1 MTQQER
7 NGLNEAAEISA
18 HAAGA
23 VRGAIKTGKMVS
35 GAAKGAAAAGPYG
48 AAAAA
53 LWTHRKAVAA
63 IIAGLLVL
71 PVLFIM
77 LLPSLIFGGLT
88 KAGVEGSPDTPILND
103 NAAIVENINQIS
115 QAISDLL
122 EEGQEDVRAR
132 IDADFTASGTDQKEI
147 INPYESPP
155 TYNANRFIAMY
166 CAAKNQ
172 DYTSISLKDMEDV
185 IRKAKDALYTFTS
198 TEESRTTTVTETNT
212 DSKTGKVTVT
222 ETEVTEIW
230 KIYTIVYNG
239 EAYFEDKI
247 FALSDEQKGLAENY
261 AQNLSVFLGDGM
273 MQGLLPAESAGLVSL
288 GDIRFSDGATQVVYY
303 NQLDKRYASKPY
315 GTDNIGTYGCGPTC
329 MAMVVSSLTNETV
342 DPVEMARWAYENGY
356 WGSRSGSYHSLIPGA
371 AKAWGLPVQGCGK
384 TEGQRIVDGTQYK
397 RFAQYFL
404 DRGMIGFEFN
414 GKVYSICIT
423 EAICFPQA
431 LAATAPVFKRLQ
443 LGTVAKATVID
454 IGGFTADYLSLR
466 YGAADWASC
475 DSLENGVITL
485 YNRLLSKIRADHD
498 LLLEET
504 DIDSI
509 LTGCSTEYGS
519 EIQTLVERGAE
530 SFVADL
536 FRTLRER
543 KIELRTG
550 KVIFVG
556 GGSLLLRKQI
566 EKSGKV
572 GTAIFVEEIGANAAG
587 YGLLYAATK
596 TSR

>member
-7 NGLNEAAEISA
+7 SGLNEAAEISA

-23 VRGAIKTGKMVS
+23 VRGAIKTGKAVS

-88 KAGVEGSPDTPILND
+88 KAGVEGSPDTPILNA

-132 IDADFTASGTDQKEI
+132 IDADFTASGADQKEI
-147 INPYESPP
+147 INPYESSPA
-155 TYNANRFIAMY
+155 YNANRFIAMY

-198 TEESRTTTVTETNT
+198 TEEPRTTTVTDTT
-212 DSKTGKVTVT
+212 VDQKTGKVTVT
-222 ETEVTEIW
+222 EREVTEIW

-273 MQGLLPAESAGLVSL
+273 MQGLLPAESTGLVSL

-315 GTDNIGTYGCGPTC
+315 GTDDIGTYGCGPTC

-342 DPVEMARWAYENGY
+342 DPAEMARWAYENGY
-356 WGSRSGSYHSLIPGA
+356 WCSRSGSYHSLIPGA

-384 TEGQRIVDGTQYK
+384 TEGQRIVDALSQGKLVVAIMLKGHFTSSGH
-397 RFAQYFL
+397 FIVL
-404 DRGMIGFEFN
+404 RGVEN
-414 GKVYSICIT
+414 GK
-423 EAICFPQA
+423 
-431 LAATAPVFKRLQ
+431 
-443 LGTVAKATVID
+443 
-454 IGGFTADYLSLR
+454 
-466 YGAADWASC
+466 
-475 DSLENGVITL
+475 
-485 YNRLLSKIRADHD
+485 
-498 LLLEET
+498 
-504 DIDSI
+504 I
-509 LTGCSTEYGS
+509 L
-519 EIQTLVERGAE
+519 
-530 SFVADL
+530 VADPANYTRSQQAWDL
-536 FRTLRER
+536 SIILNEASGRA
-543 KIELRTG
+543 G
-550 KVIFVG
+550 AG
-556 GGSLLLRKQI
+556 GPFWI
-566 EKSGKV
+566 
-572 GTAIFVEEIGANAAG
+572 IG
-587 YGLLYAATK
+587 
-596 TSR
+596 

>member
-1 MTQQER
+1 MTQQEC

-18 HAAGA
+18 HAGGA

-63 IIAGLLVL
+63 IIAGVLVL
-71 PVLFIM
+71 PILFIM

-88 KAGVEGSPDTPILND
+88 KAGIEGSPDTPILND
-103 NAAIVENINQIS
+103 NAAVVENINQIS

-132 IDADFTASGTDQKEI
+132 IDADFTASGADQKEI
-147 INPYESPP
+147 INPYESSP

-212 DSKTGKVTVT
+212 DPKTGKVTVT

-230 KIYTIVYNG
+230 RIYTIVYNG

-273 MQGLLPAESAGLVSL
+273 MQGLLPAESADLVSL

-315 GTDNIGTYGCGPTC
+315 GTDDIGTYGCGPTC

-342 DPVEMARWAYENGY
+342 DPVEMAHWAYENGY
-356 WGSRSGSYHSLIPGA
+356 WCSKSGSYHSLIPGA
-371 AKAWGLPVQGCGK
+371 AKAWGLLVQGCGK
-384 TEGQRIVDGTQYK
+384 TEGQRIVDALSQGKLVVAIMLKGHFTSSGH
-397 RFAQYFL
+397 FIVL
-404 DRGMIGFEFN
+404 RGVEN
-414 GKVYSICIT
+414 GK
-423 EAICFPQA
+423 
-431 LAATAPVFKRLQ
+431 
-443 LGTVAKATVID
+443 
-454 IGGFTADYLSLR
+454 
-466 YGAADWASC
+466 
-475 DSLENGVITL
+475 
-485 YNRLLSKIRADHD
+485 
-498 LLLEET
+498 
-504 DIDSI
+504 I
-509 LTGCSTEYGS
+509 L
-519 EIQTLVERGAE
+519 
-530 SFVADL
+530 VADPASYTRSQQTWDL
-536 FRTLRER
+536 SIILNEASGRA
-543 KIELRTG
+543 G
-550 KVIFVG
+550 AG
-556 GGSLLLRKQI
+556 GPFWI
-566 EKSGKV
+566 
-572 GTAIFVEEIGANAAG
+572 IG
-587 YGLLYAATK
+587 
-596 TSR
+596 

>member
-1 MTQQER
+1 MAQQER
-7 NGLNEAAEISA
+7 SGLNEAAEISA
-18 HAAGA
+18 HAADA
-23 VRGAIKTGKMVS
+23 VRGAVKTGKAVS

-48 AAAAA
+48 AVAAA
-53 LWTHRKAVAA
+53 LWTHRKAVVA

-132 IDADFTASGTDQKEI
+132 IDTDFTASGADQKEI
-147 INPYESPP
+147 INPYESSP

-212 DSKTGKVTVT
+212 DPKTGKVTVT

-261 AQNLSVFLGDGM
+261 AQDLSVFLGDGM
-273 MQGLLPAESAGLVSL
+273 MQGLLPAESTGLVSL

-315 GTDNIGTYGCGPTC
+315 GTDDIGTYGCGPTC
-329 MAMVVSSLTNETV
+329 MAMVVSSLASETV
-342 DPVEMARWAYENGY
+342 DPVEMACWAYENGY
-356 WGSRSGSYHSLIPGA
+356 WCSRSGSYHSLIPGA
-371 AKAWGLPVQGCGK
+371 AKEWGLPVQGCGK
-384 TEGQRIVDGTQYK
+384 TEGQRIVDALSQGKLVVAIMLKGHFTSSGH
-397 RFAQYFL
+397 FIVL
-404 DRGMIGFEFN
+404 RGVEN
-414 GKVYSICIT
+414 GK
-423 EAICFPQA
+423 
-431 LAATAPVFKRLQ
+431 
-443 LGTVAKATVID
+443 
-454 IGGFTADYLSLR
+454 
-466 YGAADWASC
+466 
-475 DSLENGVITL
+475 
-485 YNRLLSKIRADHD
+485 
-498 LLLEET
+498 
-504 DIDSI
+504 I
-509 LTGCSTEYGS
+509 L
-519 EIQTLVERGAE
+519 
-530 SFVADL
+530 VADPANYTRSQQAWDL
-536 FRTLRER
+536 SIILNEASGRA
-543 KIELRTG
+543 G
-550 KVIFVG
+550 AG
-556 GGSLLLRKQI
+556 GPFWI
-566 EKSGKV
+566 
-572 GTAIFVEEIGANAAG
+572 IG
-587 YGLLYAATK
+587 
-596 TSR
+596 

>member
-7 NGLNEAAEISA
+7 SGLNEAAEISA
-18 HAAGA
+18 HVAGA
-23 VRGAIKTGKMVS
+23 VRGAIKTGKAVS

-71 PVLFIM
+71 PVLFIK

-132 IDADFTASGTDQKEI
+132 IDTDFTASGADQKEI
-147 INPYESPP
+147 INPYESSPA
-155 TYNANRFIAMY
+155 YNANRFIAMY

-172 DYTSISLKDMEDV
+172 DYASISLKDMEDV

-212 DSKTGKVTVT
+212 DPKTGKVTVT

-273 MQGLLPAESAGLVSL
+273 MQGLLPAESTGLVSL
-288 GDIRFSDGATQVVYY
+288 GDIRFSDSATQVVYY

-315 GTDNIGTYGCGPTC
+315 GTDNIGTYGCGPMVI
-329 MAMVVSSLTNETV
+329 MAPEMVRVISADPKECKACELYLLTTHCTTNLDSSSFTELYADYDAGRFALLQSVRKEQQDGCVKDWADRDALEEEYCTDFYEAWHRDEYSEKHFTASIEKLSLT
-342 DPVEMARWAYENGY
+342 
-356 WGSRSGSYHSLIPGA
+356 
-371 AKAWGLPVQGCGK
+371 LP
-384 TEGQRIVDGTQYK
+384 QRI
-397 RFAQYFL
+397 
-404 DRGMIGFEFN
+404 I
-414 GKVYSICIT
+414 
-423 EAICFPQA
+423 EA
-431 LAATAPVFKRLQ
+431 
-443 LGTVAKATVID
+443 
-454 IGGFTADYLSLR
+454 
-466 YGAADWASC
+466 
-475 DSLENGVITL
+475 E
-485 YNRLLSKIRADHD
+485 
-498 LLLEET
+498 
-504 DIDSI
+504 
-509 LTGCSTEYGS
+509 
-519 EIQTLVERGAE
+519 
-530 SFVADL
+530 
-536 FRTLRER
+536 
-543 KIELRTG
+543 
-550 KVIFVG
+550 
-556 GGSLLLRKQI
+556 
-566 EKSGKV
+566 
-572 GTAIFVEEIGANAAG
+572 
-587 YGLLYAATK
+587 
-596 TSR
+596 

>member
-7 NGLNEAAEISA
+7 SGLNEAAEISA

-23 VRGAIKTGKMVS
+23 VRGAIKTGKAVS

-132 IDADFTASGTDQKEI
+132 IDTDFTASGADQKEI
-147 INPYESPP
+147 INPYESSP

-172 DYTSISLKDMEDV
+172 DYASISLKDMEDV

-198 TEESRTTTVTETNT
+198 KEESRTTTVTETNT
-212 DSKTGKVTVT
+212 DPKTGKVTVT

-303 NQLDKRYASKPY
+303 NQLDKRYAHKPY
-315 GTDNIGTYGCGPTC
+315 GTDDIGTYGCGPTC

-342 DPVEMARWAYENGY
+342 DPVEMAHWAYENGY
-356 WGSRSGSYHSLIPGA
+356 WCSRSGSYHSLIPGA

-384 TEGQRIVDGTQYK
+384 TEGQRIVDALSQGKLVVAIMLKGHFTSSGH
-397 RFAQYFL
+397 FIVL
-404 DRGMIGFEFN
+404 RGVEN
-414 GKVYSICIT
+414 GK
-423 EAICFPQA
+423 
-431 LAATAPVFKRLQ
+431 
-443 LGTVAKATVID
+443 
-454 IGGFTADYLSLR
+454 
-466 YGAADWASC
+466 
-475 DSLENGVITL
+475 
-485 YNRLLSKIRADHD
+485 
-498 LLLEET
+498 
-504 DIDSI
+504 I
-509 LTGCSTEYGS
+509 L
-519 EIQTLVERGAE
+519 
-530 SFVADL
+530 VADPANYTRSQQAWDL
-536 FRTLRER
+536 AIILNEASGRA
-543 KIELRTG
+543 G
-550 KVIFVG
+550 AG
-556 GGSLLLRKQI
+556 GPFWI
-566 EKSGKV
+566 
-572 GTAIFVEEIGANAAG
+572 IG
-587 YGLLYAATK
+587 
-596 TSR
+596 

>member
-7 NGLNEAAEISA
+7 SGLNEAAEISA

-23 VRGAIKTGKMVS
+23 VRGAIKTGKAVS

-53 LWTHRKAVAA
+53 LWTHRKAVVA
-63 IIAGLLVL
+63 IIAGLLAI

-132 IDADFTASGTDQKEI
+132 IDADFAASGADQKEI
-147 INPYESPP
+147 INPYESSP

-172 DYTSISLKDMEDV
+172 DYASISLKDMEDV

-212 DSKTGKVTVT
+212 DPKTGKVTVT

-303 NQLDKRYASKPY
+303 NQLDKRYAHKPY
-315 GTDNIGTYGCGPTC
+315 GTDDIGTYGCGPTC

-342 DPVEMARWAYENGY
+342 DPVEMAHWAYENGY
-356 WGSRSGSYHSLIPGA
+356 WCSRSGSYHSLIPSA

-384 TEGQRIVDGTQYK
+384 TEGQRIVDALSQGKLVVAIMLKGHFTSSGH
-397 RFAQYFL
+397 FIVL
-404 DRGMIGFEFN
+404 RGVEN
-414 GKVYSICIT
+414 GK
-423 EAICFPQA
+423 
-431 LAATAPVFKRLQ
+431 
-443 LGTVAKATVID
+443 
-454 IGGFTADYLSLR
+454 
-466 YGAADWASC
+466 
-475 DSLENGVITL
+475 
-485 YNRLLSKIRADHD
+485 
-498 LLLEET
+498 
-504 DIDSI
+504 I
-509 LTGCSTEYGS
+509 L
-519 EIQTLVERGAE
+519 
-530 SFVADL
+530 VADPANYTRSQQAWDL
-536 FRTLRER
+536 AIILNEASGRA
-543 KIELRTG
+543 G
-550 KVIFVG
+550 AG
-556 GGSLLLRKQI
+556 GPFWI
-566 EKSGKV
+566 
-572 GTAIFVEEIGANAAG
+572 IG
-587 YGLLYAATK
+587 
-596 TSR
+596 

>member
-7 NGLNEAAEISA
+7 SGLNEAAEISA

-23 VRGAIKTGKMVS
+23 VRGAIKTGKAVS

-132 IDADFTASGTDQKEI
+132 IDADFTASGADQKEI
-147 INPYESPP
+147 INPYESSPAC
-155 TYNANRFIAMY
+155 NANRFIAMY

-172 DYTSISLKDMEDV
+172 DYASISLKDMETL

-198 TEESRTTTVTETNT
+198 TEEPRTTTVTDTT
-212 DSKTGKVTVT
+212 VDQKTGKVTVT

-273 MQGLLPAESAGLVSL
+273 MQGLLPAESTGLVSL

-315 GTDNIGTYGCGPTC
+315 GTDNIGTYGCGPMVI
-329 MAMVVSSLTNETV
+329 MAPEMVRVISADPKECKACELYLLTTHCTTNLDSSSFTELYADYDAGRFALLQSVRKEQQDGCVKDWAERDALEEECCTDFYEVWHRDEYSEKHFTASIEKLSLT
-342 DPVEMARWAYENGY
+342 
-356 WGSRSGSYHSLIPGA
+356 
-371 AKAWGLPVQGCGK
+371 LP
-384 TEGQRIVDGTQYK
+384 QRI
-397 RFAQYFL
+397 
-404 DRGMIGFEFN
+404 I
-414 GKVYSICIT
+414 
-423 EAICFPQA
+423 EA
-431 LAATAPVFKRLQ
+431 
-443 LGTVAKATVID
+443 
-454 IGGFTADYLSLR
+454 
-466 YGAADWASC
+466 
-475 DSLENGVITL
+475 E
-485 YNRLLSKIRADHD
+485 
-498 LLLEET
+498 
-504 DIDSI
+504 
-509 LTGCSTEYGS
+509 
-519 EIQTLVERGAE
+519 
-530 SFVADL
+530 
-536 FRTLRER
+536 
-543 KIELRTG
+543 
-550 KVIFVG
+550 
-556 GGSLLLRKQI
+556 
-566 EKSGKV
+566 
-572 GTAIFVEEIGANAAG
+572 
-587 YGLLYAATK
+587 
-596 TSR
+596 

>member
-1 MTQQER
+1 MAQQER

-77 LLPSLIFGGLT
+77 LLPFLIFGGLT

-103 NAAIVENINQIS
+103 NAAVVENINQIS

-132 IDADFTASGTDQKEI
+132 VDADFTASGADQKEI
-147 INPYESPP
+147 INPYESSPA
-155 TYNANRFIAMY
+155 YNANRFIAMY
-166 CAAKNQ
+166 CAAKDQ
-172 DYTSISLKDMEDV
+172 DYASISLKDMEDV

-212 DSKTGKVTVT
+212 DPKTGKVTVT

-273 MQGLLPAESAGLVSL
+273 MQGLLPVESAGLVSL

-315 GTDNIGTYGCGPTC
+315 GTDDIGTYGCGPTC
-329 MAMVVSSLTNETV
+329 MAMVVSSLTSETV
-342 DPVEMARWAYENGY
+342 DPAEMARWAYENGY
-356 WGSRSGSYHSLIPGA
+356 WCSRSGSYHSLIPGA

-384 TEGQRIVDGTQYK
+384 TEGQRIVDALSQGKLVVAIMLKGHFTSSGH
-397 RFAQYFL
+397 FIVL
-404 DRGMIGFEFN
+404 RGVEN
-414 GKVYSICIT
+414 GK
-423 EAICFPQA
+423 
-431 LAATAPVFKRLQ
+431 
-443 LGTVAKATVID
+443 
-454 IGGFTADYLSLR
+454 
-466 YGAADWASC
+466 
-475 DSLENGVITL
+475 
-485 YNRLLSKIRADHD
+485 
-498 LLLEET
+498 
-504 DIDSI
+504 I
-509 LTGCSTEYGS
+509 L
-519 EIQTLVERGAE
+519 
-530 SFVADL
+530 VADPANYTRSQQEWDL
-536 FRTLRER
+536 SIILNEASGRA
-543 KIELRTG
+543 G
-550 KVIFVG
+550 AG
-556 GGSLLLRKQI
+556 GPFWI
-566 EKSGKV
+566 
-572 GTAIFVEEIGANAAG
+572 IG
-587 YGLLYAATK
+587 
-596 TSR
+596 

>member
-88 KAGVEGSPDTPILND
+88 KAGVEGSPDKLILND

-132 IDADFTASGTDQKEI
+132 IDMDFTASGADQKEI
-147 INPYESPP
+147 INSYESSPA
-155 TYNANRFIAMY
+155 YNANRFIAMY

-172 DYTSISLKDMEDV
+172 DYASISLKDMEDV

-212 DSKTGKVTVT
+212 DPKTGKVTVT

-273 MQGLLPAESAGLVSL
+273 MQGLLPAESTGLVSL

-315 GTDNIGTYGCGPTC
+315 GTDDIGTYGCGPTC
-329 MAMVVSSLTNETV
+329 MAMVVSSLTSETV
-342 DPVEMARWAYENGY
+342 DPVEMACWAYENGY
-356 WGSRSGSYHSLIPGA
+356 WCSRSGSCHSLIPGA
-371 AKAWGLPVQGCGK
+371 AKEWGLPVQGCGK
-384 TEGQRIVDGTQYK
+384 TEGQRIVDALSQGKLVVAIMLKGHFTSSGH
-397 RFAQYFL
+397 FIVL
-404 DRGMIGFEFN
+404 RGVEN
-414 GKVYSICIT
+414 GK
-423 EAICFPQA
+423 
-431 LAATAPVFKRLQ
+431 
-443 LGTVAKATVID
+443 
-454 IGGFTADYLSLR
+454 
-466 YGAADWASC
+466 
-475 DSLENGVITL
+475 
-485 YNRLLSKIRADHD
+485 
-498 LLLEET
+498 
-504 DIDSI
+504 I
-509 LTGCSTEYGS
+509 L
-519 EIQTLVERGAE
+519 
-530 SFVADL
+530 VADPANYTRSQQAWDL
-536 FRTLRER
+536 SIILNEASGRA
-543 KIELRTG
+543 G
-550 KVIFVG
+550 AG
-556 GGSLLLRKQI
+556 GPFWI
-566 EKSGKV
+566 
-572 GTAIFVEEIGANAAG
+572 IG
-587 YGLLYAATK
+587 
-596 TSR
+596 

>member
-1 MTQQER
+1 MAQQER

-88 KAGVEGSPDTPILND
+88 KAGVEGNPDTPILND
-103 NAAIVENINQIS
+103 NAAVVENINQIS

-132 IDADFTASGTDQKEI
+132 VDADFTASGADQKEI
-147 INPYESPP
+147 INPYESSPA
-155 TYNANRFIAMY
+155 YNANRFIAMY
-166 CAAKNQ
+166 CAAKDQ
-172 DYTSISLKDMEDV
+172 DYASISLKDMEDV

-212 DSKTGKVTVT
+212 DPKTGKVTVT

-273 MQGLLPAESAGLVSL
+273 MQGLLPTESAGLVSL

-303 NQLDKRYASKPY
+303 NQLDKRYAHKPY
-315 GTDNIGTYGCGPTC
+315 GTDDIGTYGCGPTC

-342 DPVEMARWAYENGY
+342 DPAEMARWAYENGY
-356 WGSRSGSYHSLIPGA
+356 WCSRSGSYHSLIPGA

-384 TEGQRIVDGTQYK
+384 TEGQRIVDALSQGKLVVAIMLKGHFTSSGH
-397 RFAQYFL
+397 FIVL
-404 DRGMIGFEFN
+404 RGVEN
-414 GKVYSICIT
+414 GK
-423 EAICFPQA
+423 
-431 LAATAPVFKRLQ
+431 
-443 LGTVAKATVID
+443 
-454 IGGFTADYLSLR
+454 
-466 YGAADWASC
+466 
-475 DSLENGVITL
+475 
-485 YNRLLSKIRADHD
+485 
-498 LLLEET
+498 
-504 DIDSI
+504 I
-509 LTGCSTEYGS
+509 L
-519 EIQTLVERGAE
+519 
-530 SFVADL
+530 VADPANYTRSQQAWDL
-536 FRTLRER
+536 SIILNEASGRA
-543 KIELRTG
+543 G
-550 KVIFVG
+550 AG
-556 GGSLLLRKQI
+556 GPFWI
-566 EKSGKV
+566 
-572 GTAIFVEEIGANAAG
+572 IG
-587 YGLLYAATK
+587 
-596 TSR
+596 

>member
-7 NGLNEAAEISA
+7 SGLNEAAEISA
-18 HAAGA
+18 HAGGA

-132 IDADFTASGTDQKEI
+132 IDADFAASGADQKEI
-147 INPYESPP
+147 INPYESSPA
-155 TYNANRFIAMY
+155 YNANRFIAMY
-166 CAAKNQ
+166 CAAKDQ
-172 DYTSISLKDMEDV
+172 DYASISLKDMETL

-212 DSKTGKVTVT
+212 DPKTGKVTVT

-273 MQGLLPAESAGLVSL
+273 MQGLLPAESTGLVSL
-288 GDIRFSDGATQVVYY
+288 GDIRFSDSATQVVYY

-315 GTDNIGTYGCGPTC
+315 GTDNIGTYGCGPMVI
-329 MAMVVSSLTNETV
+329 MAPEMVRVISADPKECKACELYLLTTHCTTNLDSSSFTELYADYDAGRFALLQSVRKEQQDGCVKDWADRDALEEEYCTDFYEAWHRDEYSEKHFTASIEKLSLT
-342 DPVEMARWAYENGY
+342 
-356 WGSRSGSYHSLIPGA
+356 
-371 AKAWGLPVQGCGK
+371 LP
-384 TEGQRIVDGTQYK
+384 QRI
-397 RFAQYFL
+397 
-404 DRGMIGFEFN
+404 I
-414 GKVYSICIT
+414 
-423 EAICFPQA
+423 EA
-431 LAATAPVFKRLQ
+431 
-443 LGTVAKATVID
+443 
-454 IGGFTADYLSLR
+454 
-466 YGAADWASC
+466 
-475 DSLENGVITL
+475 E
-485 YNRLLSKIRADHD
+485 
-498 LLLEET
+498 
-504 DIDSI
+504 
-509 LTGCSTEYGS
+509 
-519 EIQTLVERGAE
+519 
-530 SFVADL
+530 
-536 FRTLRER
+536 
-543 KIELRTG
+543 
-550 KVIFVG
+550 
-556 GGSLLLRKQI
+556 
-566 EKSGKV
+566 
-572 GTAIFVEEIGANAAG
+572 
-587 YGLLYAATK
+587 
-596 TSR
+596 

>member
-7 NGLNEAAEISA
+7 SGLNEAAEISA
-18 HAAGA
+18 HTAGA
-23 VRGAIKTGKMVS
+23 VRGAIKTGKAVS
-35 GAAKGAAAAGPYG
+35 GAAKGTAAAGPYG

-132 IDADFTASGTDQKEI
+132 IDTDFTASGADQKEI
-147 INPYESPP
+147 INSYESSPA
-155 TYNANRFIAMY
+155 YNANRFIAMY

-172 DYTSISLKDMEDV
+172 DYASISLKDMEDV

-212 DSKTGKVTVT
+212 DPKTGKVTVT

-273 MQGLLPAESAGLVSL
+273 MQGLLPAESTGLVSL

-315 GTDNIGTYGCGPTC
+315 GTDDIGTYGCGPTC
-329 MAMVVSSLTNETV
+329 MAMVVSSLTSETV
-342 DPVEMARWAYENGY
+342 DPVEMACWAYENGY
-356 WGSRSGSYHSLIPGA
+356 WCSRSGSYHSLIPGA
-371 AKAWGLPVQGCGK
+371 AKEWGLPVQGCGK
-384 TEGQRIVDGTQYK
+384 TEGQRIVDALSQGKLVVAIMLKGHFTSSGH
-397 RFAQYFL
+397 FIVL
-404 DRGMIGFEFN
+404 RGVEN
-414 GKVYSICIT
+414 GK
-423 EAICFPQA
+423 
-431 LAATAPVFKRLQ
+431 
-443 LGTVAKATVID
+443 
-454 IGGFTADYLSLR
+454 
-466 YGAADWASC
+466 
-475 DSLENGVITL
+475 
-485 YNRLLSKIRADHD
+485 
-498 LLLEET
+498 
-504 DIDSI
+504 I
-509 LTGCSTEYGS
+509 L
-519 EIQTLVERGAE
+519 
-530 SFVADL
+530 VADPANYTRSQQAWDL
-536 FRTLRER
+536 SIILNEASGRA
-543 KIELRTG
+543 G
-550 KVIFVG
+550 AG
-556 GGSLLLRKQI
+556 GPFWI
-566 EKSGKV
+566 
-572 GTAIFVEEIGANAAG
+572 IG
-587 YGLLYAATK
+587 
-596 TSR
+596 

>member
-7 NGLNEAAEISA
+7 SGLNEAAEISA
-18 HAAGA
+18 HAGGA
-23 VRGAIKTGKMVS
+23 VRAAIKTGKAVN

-103 NAAIVENINQIS
+103 NVAVVENINQIS

-122 EEGQEDVRAR
+122 EEGQENVRAR
-132 IDADFTASGTDQKEI
+132 IDADFTASGADQKEI
-147 INPYESPP
+147 INPYESSPA
-155 TYNANRFIAMY
+155 YNANRFIAMY

-212 DSKTGKVTVT
+212 DPKTGKVTVT

-273 MQGLLPAESAGLVSL
+273 MQGLLPVESAGLVSL

-315 GTDNIGTYGCGPTC
+315 GTDDIGTYGCGPTC

-342 DPVEMARWAYENGY
+342 DPAEMARWAYENGY
-356 WGSRSGSYHSLIPGA
+356 WCSKSGSYHSLIPGA
-371 AKAWGLPVQGCGK
+371 AKAWGLSVQGCGK
-384 TEGQRIVDGTQYK
+384 TEGQRIVDALSQGKLVVAIMLKGHFTSSGH
-397 RFAQYFL
+397 FIVL
-404 DRGMIGFEFN
+404 RGVEN
-414 GKVYSICIT
+414 GK
-423 EAICFPQA
+423 
-431 LAATAPVFKRLQ
+431 
-443 LGTVAKATVID
+443 
-454 IGGFTADYLSLR
+454 
-466 YGAADWASC
+466 
-475 DSLENGVITL
+475 
-485 YNRLLSKIRADHD
+485 
-498 LLLEET
+498 
-504 DIDSI
+504 I
-509 LTGCSTEYGS
+509 L
-519 EIQTLVERGAE
+519 
-530 SFVADL
+530 VADPASYTRSQQTWDL
-536 FRTLRER
+536 SIILNEASGRA
-543 KIELRTG
+543 G
-550 KVIFVG
+550 AG
-556 GGSLLLRKQI
+556 GPFWI
-566 EKSGKV
+566 
-572 GTAIFVEEIGANAAG
+572 IG
-587 YGLLYAATK
+587 
-596 TSR
+596 

>member
-23 VRGAIKTGKMVS
+23 VRGTIKTGKAVS
-35 GAAKGAAAAGPYG
+35 GAAKGAAAAGLYG

-53 LWTHRKAVAA
+53 LWTHRKAAAA

-71 PVLFIM
+71 PILFIM

-132 IDADFTASGTDQKEI
+132 IDTDFTASGADQKEI
-147 INPYESPP
+147 INPYESSP

-212 DSKTGKVTVT
+212 DPKTGKVTVT

-261 AQNLSVFLGDGM
+261 TQNLSVFLGDGM
-273 MQGLLPAESAGLVSL
+273 MQGLLPAESADLVSL

-315 GTDNIGTYGCGPTC
+315 GTDDIGTYGCGPTC
-329 MAMVVSSLTNETV
+329 MAMVVSSLTSETV
-342 DPVEMARWAYENGY
+342 DPAEMARWAYENGY
-356 WGSRSGSYHSLIPGA
+356 WCSRSGSYHSLIPGA

-384 TEGQRIVDGTQYK
+384 TEGQRIVDALSQGKLVVAIMLKGHFTSSGH
-397 RFAQYFL
+397 FIVL
-404 DRGMIGFEFN
+404 RGVEN
-414 GKVYSICIT
+414 GK
-423 EAICFPQA
+423 
-431 LAATAPVFKRLQ
+431 
-443 LGTVAKATVID
+443 
-454 IGGFTADYLSLR
+454 
-466 YGAADWASC
+466 
-475 DSLENGVITL
+475 
-485 YNRLLSKIRADHD
+485 
-498 LLLEET
+498 
-504 DIDSI
+504 I
-509 LTGCSTEYGS
+509 L
-519 EIQTLVERGAE
+519 
-530 SFVADL
+530 VADPANYTRSQQVWDL
-536 FRTLRER
+536 AIILNEASGRA
-543 KIELRTG
+543 G
-550 KVIFVG
+550 AG
-556 GGSLLLRKQI
+556 GPFWI
-566 EKSGKV
+566 
-572 GTAIFVEEIGANAAG
+572 IG
-587 YGLLYAATK
+587 
-596 TSR
+596 

>member
-7 NGLNEAAEISA
+7 SGLNEAAEISA

-23 VRGAIKTGKMVS
+23 VRGAIKTGKAVS

-103 NAAIVENINQIS
+103 NVAIVENINQIS

-132 IDADFTASGTDQKEI
+132 IDTDFTASGADQKEI
-147 INPYESPP
+147 INSYESSPA
-155 TYNANRFIAMY
+155 YNANRFIAMY

-172 DYTSISLKDMEDV
+172 DYASISLKDMEDV

-212 DSKTGKVTVT
+212 DPKTGKVTVT

-273 MQGLLPAESAGLVSL
+273 MQGLLPAESTGLVSL

-315 GTDNIGTYGCGPTC
+315 GTDDIGTYGCGPTC
-329 MAMVVSSLTNETV
+329 MAMVVSSLTSETV
-342 DPVEMARWAYENGY
+342 DPVEMACWAYENGY
-356 WGSRSGSYHSLIPGA
+356 WCSRSGSYHSLIPGA
-371 AKAWGLPVQGCGK
+371 AKEWGLPVQGCGK
-384 TEGQRIVDGTQYK
+384 TEGQRIVDALSQGKLVVAIMLKGHFTSSGH
-397 RFAQYFL
+397 FIVL
-404 DRGMIGFEFN
+404 RGVEN
-414 GKVYSICIT
+414 GK
-423 EAICFPQA
+423 
-431 LAATAPVFKRLQ
+431 
-443 LGTVAKATVID
+443 
-454 IGGFTADYLSLR
+454 
-466 YGAADWASC
+466 
-475 DSLENGVITL
+475 
-485 YNRLLSKIRADHD
+485 
-498 LLLEET
+498 
-504 DIDSI
+504 I
-509 LTGCSTEYGS
+509 L
-519 EIQTLVERGAE
+519 
-530 SFVADL
+530 VADPANYTRSQQAWDL
-536 FRTLRER
+536 SIILNEASGRA
-543 KIELRTG
+543 G
-550 KVIFVG
+550 AG
-556 GGSLLLRKQI
+556 GPFWI
-566 EKSGKV
+566 
-572 GTAIFVEEIGANAAG
+572 IG
-587 YGLLYAATK
+587 
-596 TSR
+596 

>member
-7 NGLNEAAEISA
+7 SGLNEAAEISA

-23 VRGAIKTGKMVS
+23 VRGAIKTGKAVS
-35 GAAKGAAAAGPYG
+35 GAAKGTAAAGPYG

-132 IDADFTASGTDQKEI
+132 IDTDFTASGANQKEI
-147 INPYESPP
+147 INPYESSPA
-155 TYNANRFIAMY
+155 YNANRFIAMY

-172 DYTSISLKDMEDV
+172 DYASISLKDIEDV

-212 DSKTGKVTVT
+212 DPKTGKVTVT

-247 FALSDEQKGLAENY
+247 FALSNEQKGLAENY

-273 MQGLLPAESAGLVSL
+273 MQGLLPAESTGLVSL

-315 GTDNIGTYGCGPTC
+315 GTDDIGTYGCGPTC
-329 MAMVVSSLTNETV
+329 MAMVVSSLTSETV
-342 DPVEMARWAYENGY
+342 DPVEMACWAYENGY
-356 WGSRSGSYHSLIPGA
+356 WCSRSGSYHSLIPGA
-371 AKAWGLPVQGCGK
+371 AKEWGLPVQGCGK
-384 TEGQRIVDGTQYK
+384 TEGQRIVDALSQGKLVVAIMLKGHFTSSGH
-397 RFAQYFL
+397 FIVL
-404 DRGMIGFEFN
+404 RGVEN
-414 GKVYSICIT
+414 GK
-423 EAICFPQA
+423 
-431 LAATAPVFKRLQ
+431 
-443 LGTVAKATVID
+443 
-454 IGGFTADYLSLR
+454 
-466 YGAADWASC
+466 
-475 DSLENGVITL
+475 
-485 YNRLLSKIRADHD
+485 
-498 LLLEET
+498 
-504 DIDSI
+504 I
-509 LTGCSTEYGS
+509 L
-519 EIQTLVERGAE
+519 
-530 SFVADL
+530 VADPANYTRSQQAWDL
-536 FRTLRER
+536 SIILNEASGRA
-543 KIELRTG
+543 G
-550 KVIFVG
+550 AG
-556 GGSLLLRKQI
+556 GPFWI
-566 EKSGKV
+566 
-572 GTAIFVEEIGANAAG
+572 IG
-587 YGLLYAATK
+587 
-596 TSR
+596 

>member
-1 MTQQER
+1 MIQQER
-7 NGLNEAAEISA
+7 SGLNETAEISA

-35 GAAKGAAAAGPYG
+35 SAAKGAAAAGPYG

-53 LWTHRKAVAA
+53 LWTRRKAVAA
-63 IIAGLLVL
+63 IIAGVLVL

-132 IDADFTASGTDQKEI
+132 IDADFTASGADQKEI
-147 INPYESPP
+147 INPYESSPA
-155 TYNANRFIAMY
+155 YNANRFIAMY

-172 DYTSISLKDMEDV
+172 DYTSISLKDMEDI

-212 DSKTGKVTVT
+212 DPKTGKVTVT

-247 FALSDEQKGLAENY
+247 FALSDEQKELAENY
-261 AQNLSVFLGDGM
+261 TQNLSVFLGDGM
-273 MQGLLPAESAGLVSL
+273 MQGLLPAESADLVSL

-315 GTDNIGTYGCGPTC
+315 GTDDIGTYGCGPTC

-342 DPVEMARWAYENGY
+342 DPVEMAHWAYENGY
-356 WGSRSGSYHSLIPGA
+356 WCSKSGSYHSLIPGA
-371 AKAWGLPVQGCGK
+371 AKAWGLLVQGCGK
-384 TEGQRIVDGTQYK
+384 TEGQRIVDALSQGKLVVAIMLKGHFTSSGH
-397 RFAQYFL
+397 FIVL
-404 DRGMIGFEFN
+404 RGVEN
-414 GKVYSICIT
+414 GK
-423 EAICFPQA
+423 
-431 LAATAPVFKRLQ
+431 
-443 LGTVAKATVID
+443 
-454 IGGFTADYLSLR
+454 
-466 YGAADWASC
+466 
-475 DSLENGVITL
+475 
-485 YNRLLSKIRADHD
+485 
-498 LLLEET
+498 
-504 DIDSI
+504 I
-509 LTGCSTEYGS
+509 L
-519 EIQTLVERGAE
+519 
-530 SFVADL
+530 VADPASYTRSQQTWDL
-536 FRTLRER
+536 SIILNEASGRA
-543 KIELRTG
+543 G
-550 KVIFVG
+550 AG
-556 GGSLLLRKQI
+556 GPFWI
-566 EKSGKV
+566 
-572 GTAIFVEEIGANAAG
+572 IG
-587 YGLLYAATK
+587 
-596 TSR
+596 

>member
-7 NGLNEAAEISA
+7 SGLNEAAEISA
-18 HAAGA
+18 RAGGA
-23 VRGAIKTGKMVS
+23 VRGAIKTGKAVS
-35 GAAKGAAAAGPYG
+35 GAVKGAAAAGPSG

-88 KAGVEGSPDTPILND
+88 KAGVAGSPDTPILND

-122 EEGQEDVRAR
+122 EEGQEDVRTR
-132 IDADFTASGTDQKEI
+132 VDADFTASGADQKEI
-147 INPYESPP
+147 INPHESSPA
-155 TYNANRFIAMY
+155 YNANRFIAMH

-212 DSKTGKVTVT
+212 DPKTGKVTVT

-230 KIYTIVYNG
+230 KIYTIVYNE

-315 GTDNIGTYGCGPTC
+315 GTDDIGTYGCGPTC

-342 DPVEMARWAYENGY
+342 DPAEMARWAYENGY
-356 WGSRSGSYHSLIPGA
+356 WCSRSGSYHSLIPGA

-384 TEGQRIVDGTQYK
+384 TEGQRIVDALSQGKLVVAIVLKGHFTSSGH
-397 RFAQYFL
+397 FIVL
-404 DRGMIGFEFN
+404 RGVEN
-414 GKVYSICIT
+414 GK
-423 EAICFPQA
+423 
-431 LAATAPVFKRLQ
+431 
-443 LGTVAKATVID
+443 
-454 IGGFTADYLSLR
+454 
-466 YGAADWASC
+466 
-475 DSLENGVITL
+475 
-485 YNRLLSKIRADHD
+485 
-498 LLLEET
+498 
-504 DIDSI
+504 I
-509 LTGCSTEYGS
+509 L
-519 EIQTLVERGAE
+519 
-530 SFVADL
+530 VADPANYTRSQQAWDL
-536 FRTLRER
+536 SIILNEASGRA
-543 KIELRTG
+543 G
-550 KVIFVG
+550 AG
-556 GGSLLLRKQI
+556 GPFWI
-566 EKSGKV
+566 
-572 GTAIFVEEIGANAAG
+572 IG
-587 YGLLYAATK
+587 
-596 TSR
+596 

>member
-1 MTQQER
+1 MWAIQVALCWQKR
-7 NGLNEAAEISA
+7 CWP
-18 HAAGA
+18 
-23 VRGAIKTGKMVS
+23 RGASLPPVVLP
-35 GAAKGAAAAGPYG
+35 AGVEEETQAGVEVPV
-48 AAAAA
+48 AAAA

-88 KAGVEGSPDTPILND
+88 KAGGEGSPDTPILND

-132 IDADFTASGTDQKEI
+132 IDADFTASGADQKEI
-147 INPYESPP
+147 INPYESSP

-172 DYTSISLKDMEDV
+172 DYTSISLKDMETL

-212 DSKTGKVTVT
+212 DPKTGKVTVT

-273 MQGLLPAESAGLVSL
+273 MQGLLPAESTGLVSL

-303 NQLDKRYASKPY
+303 NQLDKRYAHKPY
-315 GTDNIGTYGCGPTC
+315 GTDDIGTYGCGPTC

-342 DPVEMARWAYENGY
+342 DPVEMAHWAYENGY
-356 WGSRSGSYHSLIPGA
+356 WCSRSGSYHSLIPGA

-384 TEGQRIVDGTQYK
+384 TEGQRIVDALSQGKLVVAIMLKGHFTSSGH
-397 RFAQYFL
+397 FIVL
-404 DRGMIGFEFN
+404 RGVEN
-414 GKVYSICIT
+414 GKILVADPANYTRSQQAWDLSIILN
-423 EAICFPQA
+423 EAS
-431 LAATAPVFKRLQ
+431 
-443 LGTVAKATVID
+443 G
-454 IGGFTADYLSLR
+454 
-466 YGAADWASC
+466 
-475 DSLENGVITL
+475 
-485 YNRLLSKIRADHD
+485 RAD
-498 LLLEET
+498 
-504 DIDSI
+504 
-509 LTGCSTEYGS
+509 
-519 EIQTLVERGAE
+519 A
-530 SFVADL
+530 
-536 FRTLRER
+536 
-543 KIELRTG
+543 
-550 KVIFVG
+550 G
-556 GGSLLLRKQI
+556 GPFWI
-566 EKSGKV
+566 
-572 GTAIFVEEIGANAAG
+572 IG
-587 YGLLYAATK
+587 
-596 TSR
+596 

>member
-7 NGLNEAAEISA
+7 SGLNEAAEISA
-18 HAAGA
+18 HSAGT
-23 VRGAIKTGKMVS
+23 VRGAIKTGKAVS

-103 NAAIVENINQIS
+103 NAAVVENINQIS

-122 EEGQEDVRAR
+122 EEGQEDVRTR
-132 IDADFTASGTDQKEI
+132 IDADFTASGADQKEI
-147 INPYESPP
+147 INPYESSP

-172 DYTSISLKDMEDV
+172 DYTSISLKDMEDI

-212 DSKTGKVTVT
+212 DPKTGKVTVT

-247 FALSDEQKGLAENY
+247 FALSDEQKELAENY
-261 AQNLSVFLGDGM
+261 TQNLSVFLGDGM
-273 MQGLLPAESAGLVSL
+273 MQGLLPAESADLVSL

-315 GTDNIGTYGCGPTC
+315 GTDDIGTYGCGPTC

-342 DPVEMARWAYENGY
+342 DPVEMAHWAYENGY
-356 WGSRSGSYHSLIPGA
+356 WCSKSGSYHSLIPGA
-371 AKAWGLPVQGCGK
+371 AKAWGLLVQGCGK
-384 TEGQRIVDGTQYK
+384 TEGQRIVDALSQGKLVVAIMLKGHFTSSGH
-397 RFAQYFL
+397 FIVL
-404 DRGMIGFEFN
+404 RGVEN
-414 GKVYSICIT
+414 GK
-423 EAICFPQA
+423 
-431 LAATAPVFKRLQ
+431 
-443 LGTVAKATVID
+443 
-454 IGGFTADYLSLR
+454 
-466 YGAADWASC
+466 
-475 DSLENGVITL
+475 
-485 YNRLLSKIRADHD
+485 
-498 LLLEET
+498 
-504 DIDSI
+504 I
-509 LTGCSTEYGS
+509 L
-519 EIQTLVERGAE
+519 
-530 SFVADL
+530 VADPASYTRSQQTWDL
-536 FRTLRER
+536 SIILNEASGRA
-543 KIELRTG
+543 G
-550 KVIFVG
+550 AG
-556 GGSLLLRKQI
+556 GPFWI
-566 EKSGKV
+566 
-572 GTAIFVEEIGANAAG
+572 IG
-587 YGLLYAATK
+587 
-596 TSR
+596 

>member
-7 NGLNEAAEISA
+7 SGLNEAAEISA
-18 HAAGA
+18 HAGGA
-23 VRGAIKTGKMVS
+23 VRGAIKTGKAVS

-48 AAAAA
+48 AAAAT

-77 LLPSLIFGGLT
+77 LLPSMIFGGLT

-132 IDADFTASGTDQKEI
+132 IDADFTASGADQKEI
-147 INPYESPP
+147 INPYESSPA
-155 TYNANRFIAMY
+155 YNANRFIAMY

-198 TEESRTTTVTETNT
+198 TEEPRTTTVTDTT
-212 DSKTGKVTVT
+212 VDQKTGKVTVT

-273 MQGLLPAESAGLVSL
+273 MQGLLPVESAGLVSL

-315 GTDNIGTYGCGPTC
+315 GTDDIGTYGCGPTC

-342 DPVEMARWAYENGY
+342 DPAEMARWAYENGY
-356 WGSRSGSYHSLIPGA
+356 WCSRSGSYHSLIPGA

-384 TEGQRIVDGTQYK
+384 TEGQRIVDALSQGKLVVAIMLKGHFTSSGH
-397 RFAQYFL
+397 FIVL
-404 DRGMIGFEFN
+404 RGVEN
-414 GKVYSICIT
+414 GK
-423 EAICFPQA
+423 
-431 LAATAPVFKRLQ
+431 
-443 LGTVAKATVID
+443 
-454 IGGFTADYLSLR
+454 
-466 YGAADWASC
+466 
-475 DSLENGVITL
+475 
-485 YNRLLSKIRADHD
+485 
-498 LLLEET
+498 
-504 DIDSI
+504 I
-509 LTGCSTEYGS
+509 L
-519 EIQTLVERGAE
+519 
-530 SFVADL
+530 VADPANYTRSQQAWDL
-536 FRTLRER
+536 SIILNEASGRA
-543 KIELRTG
+543 G
-550 KVIFVG
+550 AG
-556 GGSLLLRKQI
+556 GPFWI
-566 EKSGKV
+566 
-572 GTAIFVEEIGANAAG
+572 IG
-587 YGLLYAATK
+587 
-596 TSR
+596 

>member
-7 NGLNEAAEISA
+7 SGLNEAAEISA

-23 VRGAIKTGKMVS
+23 VRGAIKTGKAVS

-53 LWTHRKAVAA
+53 LWTHRKAAAA

-132 IDADFTASGTDQKEI
+132 IDADFTASGADQKEI
-147 INPYESPP
+147 INPYESSPA
-155 TYNANRFIAMY
+155 YNANRFIAMY

-198 TEESRTTTVTETNT
+198 TEEPRTTTVTDTT
-212 DSKTGKVTVT
+212 VDQKTGKVTVT

-273 MQGLLPAESAGLVSL
+273 MQGLLPTESAGLVSL

-303 NQLDKRYASKPY
+303 NQLDKRYAHKPY
-315 GTDNIGTYGCGPTC
+315 GTDDIGTYGCGPTC

-342 DPVEMARWAYENGY
+342 DPAEMARWAYENGY
-356 WGSRSGSYHSLIPGA
+356 WCSRSGSYHSLIPGA

-384 TEGQRIVDGTQYK
+384 TEGQRIVDALSQGKLVVAIMLKGHFTSSGH
-397 RFAQYFL
+397 FIVL
-404 DRGMIGFEFN
+404 RGVEN
-414 GKVYSICIT
+414 GK
-423 EAICFPQA
+423 
-431 LAATAPVFKRLQ
+431 
-443 LGTVAKATVID
+443 
-454 IGGFTADYLSLR
+454 
-466 YGAADWASC
+466 
-475 DSLENGVITL
+475 
-485 YNRLLSKIRADHD
+485 
-498 LLLEET
+498 
-504 DIDSI
+504 I
-509 LTGCSTEYGS
+509 L
-519 EIQTLVERGAE
+519 
-530 SFVADL
+530 VADPANYTRSQQAWDL
-536 FRTLRER
+536 SIILNEASGRA
-543 KIELRTG
+543 G
-550 KVIFVG
+550 AG
-556 GGSLLLRKQI
+556 GPFWI
-566 EKSGKV
+566 
-572 GTAIFVEEIGANAAG
+572 IG
-587 YGLLYAATK
+587 
-596 TSR
+596 

>member
-7 NGLNEAAEISA
+7 SGLNEAAEISA

-23 VRGAIKTGKMVS
+23 VRGAIKTGKAVS

-132 IDADFTASGTDQKEI
+132 IDTDFTASGADQKEI
-147 INPYESPP
+147 INSYESSPA
-155 TYNANRFIAMY
+155 YNANRFIAMY

-172 DYTSISLKDMEDV
+172 DYASISLKDMEDV

-212 DSKTGKVTVT
+212 DPKTGKVTVT

-273 MQGLLPAESAGLVSL
+273 MQGLLPAESTGLVSL

-315 GTDNIGTYGCGPTC
+315 GTDDIGTYGCGPTC
-329 MAMVVSSLTNETV
+329 MAMVVSSLTSETV
-342 DPVEMARWAYENGY
+342 DPVEMACWAYENGY
-356 WGSRSGSYHSLIPGA
+356 WCSRSGSYHSLIPGA
-371 AKAWGLPVQGCGK
+371 AKEWGLPVQGCGK
-384 TEGQRIVDGTQYK
+384 TEGQRIVDALSQGKLVVAIMLKGHFTSSGH
-397 RFAQYFL
+397 FIVL
-404 DRGMIGFEFN
+404 RGVEN
-414 GKVYSICIT
+414 GK
-423 EAICFPQA
+423 
-431 LAATAPVFKRLQ
+431 
-443 LGTVAKATVID
+443 
-454 IGGFTADYLSLR
+454 
-466 YGAADWASC
+466 
-475 DSLENGVITL
+475 
-485 YNRLLSKIRADHD
+485 
-498 LLLEET
+498 
-504 DIDSI
+504 I
-509 LTGCSTEYGS
+509 L
-519 EIQTLVERGAE
+519 
-530 SFVADL
+530 VADPANYTRSQQAWDL
-536 FRTLRER
+536 SIILNEASGRA
-543 KIELRTG
+543 G
-550 KVIFVG
+550 AG
-556 GGSLLLRKQI
+556 GPFWI
-566 EKSGKV
+566 
-572 GTAIFVEEIGANAAG
+572 IG
-587 YGLLYAATK
+587 
-596 TSR
+596 

>member
-1 MTQQER
+1 MAQQER
-7 NGLNEAAEISA
+7 SGLNEAAEISA

-23 VRGAIKTGKMVS
+23 VRGAIKTGKAVN

-48 AAAAA
+48 AVAAA
-53 LWTHRKAVAA
+53 LWTHRKAVVA
-63 IIAGLLVL
+63 IIAGLLAI

-103 NAAIVENINQIS
+103 NAAVVENINQIS
-115 QAISDLL
+115 QVISDLL

-132 IDADFTASGTDQKEI
+132 IDEDFTASAADQKEI
-147 INPYESPP
+147 INPYESSPA
-155 TYNANRFIAMY
+155 YNANRFIAMY

-212 DSKTGKVTVT
+212 DPKTGKVTVT

-273 MQGLLPAESAGLVSL
+273 MQSLLTTESAGLVSL

-315 GTDNIGTYGCGPTC
+315 GTDDIGTYGCGPTC

-342 DPVEMARWAYENGY
+342 DPVEMAHWAYENGY
-356 WGSRSGSYHSLIPGA
+356 WCSKSGSYHSLIPGA
-371 AKAWGLPVQGCGK
+371 AKAWGLLVQGCGK
-384 TEGQRIVDGTQYK
+384 TEGQRIVDALSQGKLVVAIMLKGHFTSSGH
-397 RFAQYFL
+397 FIVL
-404 DRGMIGFEFN
+404 RGVEN
-414 GKVYSICIT
+414 GK
-423 EAICFPQA
+423 
-431 LAATAPVFKRLQ
+431 
-443 LGTVAKATVID
+443 
-454 IGGFTADYLSLR
+454 
-466 YGAADWASC
+466 
-475 DSLENGVITL
+475 
-485 YNRLLSKIRADHD
+485 
-498 LLLEET
+498 
-504 DIDSI
+504 I
-509 LTGCSTEYGS
+509 L
-519 EIQTLVERGAE
+519 
-530 SFVADL
+530 VADPASYTRSQQTWDL
-536 FRTLRER
+536 SIILNEASGRA
-543 KIELRTG
+543 G
-550 KVIFVG
+550 AG
-556 GGSLLLRKQI
+556 GPFWI
-566 EKSGKV
+566 
-572 GTAIFVEEIGANAAG
+572 IG
-587 YGLLYAATK
+587 
-596 TSR
+596 

>member
-7 NGLNEAAEISA
+7 SGLNEAAEISA
-18 HAAGA
+18 HAAGT
-23 VRGAIKTGKMVS
+23 VRGAIKTGKAVS
-35 GAAKGAAAAGPYG
+35 GVAKGAAAAGPYG

-63 IIAGLLVL
+63 IIAGVLVL

-103 NAAIVENINQIS
+103 NAAVVENINQIS

-122 EEGQEDVRAR
+122 EEGQEDVRDR
-132 IDADFTASGTDQKEI
+132 IDADFTASGADQKEI
-147 INPYESPP
+147 INPYESSPA
-155 TYNANRFIAMY
+155 YNANRFITMY

-172 DYTSISLKDMEDV
+172 DYASISLRDMEDA

-212 DSKTGKVTVT
+212 DPKTGKVTVT

-315 GTDNIGTYGCGPTC
+315 GTDDIGTYGCGPTC

-356 WGSRSGSYHSLIPGA
+356 WCIRSGSYHSLIPGA

-384 TEGQRIVDGTQYK
+384 TEGQRIVDALSQGKLVVAIMLKGHFTSSGH
-397 RFAQYFL
+397 FIVL
-404 DRGMIGFEFN
+404 RGVEN
-414 GKVYSICIT
+414 GK
-423 EAICFPQA
+423 
-431 LAATAPVFKRLQ
+431 
-443 LGTVAKATVID
+443 
-454 IGGFTADYLSLR
+454 
-466 YGAADWASC
+466 
-475 DSLENGVITL
+475 
-485 YNRLLSKIRADHD
+485 
-498 LLLEET
+498 
-504 DIDSI
+504 I
-509 LTGCSTEYGS
+509 L
-519 EIQTLVERGAE
+519 
-530 SFVADL
+530 VADPANYTRSQQAWDL
-536 FRTLRER
+536 AIILNEASGRA
-543 KIELRTG
+543 G
-550 KVIFVG
+550 AG
-556 GGSLLLRKQI
+556 GPFWI
-566 EKSGKV
+566 
-572 GTAIFVEEIGANAAG
+572 IG
-587 YGLLYAATK
+587 
-596 TSR
+596 